1 MMLMLIHLPL
11 EDDFLKKQ
19 EIIIQLYS
27 VNVTANEYL
36 IGVDFSANCEQH
48 SNMFT
53 KHGSHWFGL
62 ILTFS
67 NNLFPKCVILD

>member
-36 IGVDFSANCEQH
+36 IGVDFSAANNTQTCLP
-48 SNMFT
+48 NMALT
-53 KHGSHWFGL
+53 GL
-62 ILTFS
+62 
-67 NNLFPKCVILD
+67 V